1 MRTILTLAVGFW
13 IANRLSSSYHKRA
26 FVYIQKKQ
34 KQKLEAFLASSGFES
49 AEIKK
54 QSRSIFNL

>member
-1 MRTILTLAVGFW
+1 MRTVLTLAVGFW
-13 IANRLSSSYHKRA
+13 IANRISSNYHKRA
-26 FVYIQKKQ
+26 FVIIQKEQ
-34 KQKLEAFLASSGFES
+34 KQKLEALLKSKGFEK

>member
-1 MRTILTLAVGFW
+1 MRTIVTLAVGFW
-13 IANRLSSSYHKRA
+13 IANRISSSYHKRA
-26 FVYIQKKQ
+26 FVIIQKEQ
-34 KQKLEAFLASSGFES
+34 KQKLEALLKLKGFEK